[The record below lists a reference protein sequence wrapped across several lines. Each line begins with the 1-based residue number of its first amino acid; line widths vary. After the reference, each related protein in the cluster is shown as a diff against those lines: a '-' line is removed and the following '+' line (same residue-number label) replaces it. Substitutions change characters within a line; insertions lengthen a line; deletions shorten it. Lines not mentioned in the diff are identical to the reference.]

1 MDPAPFLRQLA
12 RLACALAVAH
22 ALWGAARAGWTYD
35 EAFHLRWS
43 ERLAFEGED
52 TRDDHAR
59 YNSKTPVSIPNAVAQ
74 RAARAAGLASE
85 TQRFVARLP
94 TVALLAALLW
104 AVGAL
109 ARRLGG
115 ELAGPLARL
124 FAALDPNLIAHGSL
138 ATVDVAYALAVL
150 LCALA
155 FLPVAE
161 RPGLRRAALLGAA
174 LGAALAI
181 KFTALLLLPFALT
194 LPGFAARPGPG
205 LRGWLRL
212 FAMAA
217 LVAVLVIDASYLFTG
232 LARPLGDHAWR
243 GPLFTALAT
252 ALPGLRLPVPEAFLT
267 GLDASLVDEGA
278 GWIVVLLGREWPG
291 GVWFYFLVLA
301 LLKTPLAASVG
312 QGLGLW
318 RLLRG
323 PGARASAV
331 RAVLLVL
338 ALHALYFSFLFRAQI
353 GYRFALACVP
363 LVAALAAAGLAPGLH
378 GRRARPALLLL
389 FALGAAELLPFA
401 GNPLAFTNSL
411 VWPKRE
417 AFRYVADSN
426 LDWGQGRE
434 RLPALLA
441 AEQLATAPVNP
452 VHPLPGPNVVGI
464 NELTGVFGRERFRL
478 LRERLSPLRHFE
490 HTALLFELPEPLFD
504 RYMGESRSVIAAATD
519 AASCES
525 AGFDRITHR
534 DYLPLVRRENPPPGR
549 TWLLCVR
556 SGRGND
562 IAVRAETGNLH
573 YGRYLAGRGCVG
585 DFVRQGQEAVWRVG
599 PGTTALCLEEQSN
612 RRAYIEY
619 RLDARF
625 RPRLRPVQMA
635 LVGPIESGAAGR
647 PQE

>member
-1 MDPAPFLRQLA
+1 MDSPDLLLRRLA
-12 RLACALAVAH
+12 RLACGLAVAH
-22 ALWGAARAGWTYD
+22 ALFGAARADWTYD

-74 RAARAAGLASE
+74 RAARAVGLAPE
-85 TQRFVARLP
+85 AQRFAARLP
-94 TVALLAALLW
+94 TVVLLAALLW

-109 ARRLGG
+109 ARRLTG
-115 ELAGPLARL
+115 ELAAPLARL

-138 ATVDVAYALAVL
+138 ATVDVAYALAVVL
-150 LCALA
+150 GALA
-155 FLPVAE
+155 FLHAAE
-161 RPGLRRAALLGAA
+161 RPGLWRAARLGVAC
-174 LGAALAI
+174 GAALAI
-181 KFTALLLLPFALT
+181 KFTALLLLPFVLT

-205 LRGWLRL
+205 LRGWLR
-212 FAMAA
+212 FFVVAA
-217 LVAVLVIDASYLFTG
+217 LVALLVIDASYLFTG
-232 LARPLGDHAWR
+232 LARPLGEHAWR
-243 GPLFTALAT
+243 GPLFTSVAAT
-252 ALPGLRLPVPEAFLT
+252 LPGWRLPVPEAFLT

-278 GWIVVLLGREWPG
+278 GWVVVLLGREWPG

-301 LLKTPLAASVG
+301 LLKTPLAAIVG

-318 RLLRG
+318 RLLSG
-323 PGARASAV
+323 PGVRATAV
-331 RAVLLVL
+331 RAVLLML
-338 ALHALYFSFLFRAQI
+338 ALHAAYFSFLFRAQI

-389 FALGAAELLPFA
+389 FGLGAAELLPFA

-441 AEQLATAPVNP
+441 AERWAAAPVNP
-452 VHPLPGPNVVGI
+452 VHPLPGLNVVGI

-490 HTALLFELPEPLFD
+490 HTALLFDVPEPLFD
-504 RYMGESRSVIAAATD
+504 RYMDESRSVVAATTD
-519 AASCES
+519 AAACEG
-525 AGFDRITHR
+525 ATFARTTHR
-534 DYLPLVRRENPPPGR
+534 DYLRLVRRENPPAGR
-549 TWLLCVR
+549 TWLVCVR

-573 YGRYLAGRGCVG
+573 YGRYLPGQGCVG
-585 DFVRQGQEAVWRVG
+585 DFVRQGQEAVWRLG
-599 PGTTALCLEEQSN
+599 PGTTALCLEEQPN

-635 LVGPIESGAAGR
+635 LVGPLD
-647 PQE
+647 

>member
-1 MDPAPFLRQLA
+1 MDPAPFLRRLA

-22 ALWGAARAGWTYD
+22 ALLGAARAGWTYD

-74 RAARAAGLASE
+74 RAARAAGLAAE
-85 TQRFVARLP
+85 AQRFAARLP

-109 ARRLGG
+109 ARRLAGD
-115 ELAGPLARL
+115 LAASLARL
-124 FAALDPNLIAHGSL
+124 FAAFDPNLIAHGSL
-138 ATVDVAYALAVL
+138 ATVDVAYALAVAA
-150 LCALA
+150 CALA
-155 FLPVAE
+155 FLRAAE
-161 RPGLRRAALLGAA
+161 RPGLREAALLGAS
-174 LGAALAI
+174 LGAALAT
-181 KFTALLLLPFALT
+181 KFTALLLLPFVLA
-194 LPGFAARPGPG
+194 LPGFVARPGPG
-205 LRGWLRL
+205 ARGWLRF
-212 FAMAA
+212 FALAA
-217 LVAVLVIDASYLFTG
+217 LVALLVIDASYLFTG
-232 LARPLGDHAWR
+232 LARPLGGHEWR
-243 GPLFTALAT
+243 GPLFTSIAT
-252 ALPGLRLPVPEAFLT
+252 TVPGLRVPVPEAFLT

-278 GWIVVLLGREWPG
+278 GWIVILLGREWPG

-301 LLKTPLAASVG
+301 LLKTPLATIVG
-312 QGLGLW
+312 QGLGLA

-323 PGARASAV
+323 PGARAGAV
-331 RAVLLVL
+331 RAVLLLL
-338 ALHALYFSFLFRAQI
+338 ALHAVYFSLLFRAQI

-389 FALGAAELLPFA
+389 FGLGTAELLPFA

-411 VWPKRE
+411 VLPKRD
-417 AFRYVADSN
+417 AFRYLADSN

-441 AEQLATAPVNP
+441 AESLATVPVNP
-452 VHPLPGPNVVGI
+452 VHPLPGPNVVGV
-464 NELTGVFGRERFRL
+464 NELAGVFGGERFRL
-478 LRERLSPLRHFE
+478 LREQASPLRHFE
-490 HTALLFELPEPLFD
+490 HTALLFEVPEPLFD
-504 RYMGESRSVIAAATD
+504 RYMDESRAVVAAATE
-519 AASCES
+519 AAACKS
-525 AGFDRITHR
+525 AEFARVTHR
-534 DYLPLVRRENPPPGR
+534 DYLHLVRRENPPPGR

-562 IAVRAETGNLH
+562 IAVRAETGNLL
-573 YGRYLAGRGCVG
+573 YGRYLPGRGCVG

-599 PGTTALCLEEQSN
+599 PGITALCLEEQSN

-619 RLDARF
+619 LLDARF
-625 RPRLRPVQMA
+625 RPRLRPVLLS
-635 LVGPIESGAAGR
+635 LVGPLETGSAER
-647 PQE
+647 PPE